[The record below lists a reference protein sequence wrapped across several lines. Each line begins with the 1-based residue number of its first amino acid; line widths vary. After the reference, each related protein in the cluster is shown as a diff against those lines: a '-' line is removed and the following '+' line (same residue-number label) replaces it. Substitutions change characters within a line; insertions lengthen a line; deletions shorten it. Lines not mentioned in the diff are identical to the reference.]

1 MDKYEVLREY
11 FGYETFRFGQ
21 EKVID
26 AILEKRDTL
35 AVMPTGA
42 GKSLCF
48 QIPALMLDGVTLVV
62 SPLISLMKDQVRSLL
77 QNGVAAA
84 YINGSLTEKQI
95 ALALSRFSKGE
106 YKIVYVAPERLF
118 MPSFKKACSSVKISL
133 LCVDEAHCVSQ
144 WGQDFRPSYLQIK
157 SFVSS
162 LESRPVLCAM
172 TATATQRVREDI
184 LNLIGL
190 ENPDVTVLSF
200 DRPNL
205 HFAVVKSKSKPQ
217 ALRYYLDLYNSRSG
231 IVYCSSRKNVDKL
244 HCALLNE
251 GYDVTKYHAGMDSF
265 ERKKNQELFISD
277 DVKII
282 IATNAFGMGI
292 DKSNVSFVI
301 HYNMPADI
309 ESYYQEAGRAGRDGN
324 NADCILLFGKQD
336 IRTQLYFIDNAEDNP
351 SLSAKQ
357 KSEIRRNRIEKLDAM
372 IEYTDSKKCLREY
385 ILSYFGQ
392 ESESRCNNC
401 SFCCE
406 ETQSEDITLEAQ
418 KILSCVLRVKETQ
431 NAAVICDILKGNKTD
446 VIEENSFDTLSTYAI
461 SKGSSIE
468 RISSVINFLL
478 SHGYLKTKN
487 GALKVC
493 EKSKD
498 VLFKGRKLYLTDK
511 KKPQKKAKGE
521 ENLSF
526 SQPLFERLKALR
538 FDLSKKHKVPAYIIF
553 TDSSLKDMAMKKP
566 TNENEFMQV
575 SGVGRKKL
583 ENYGA
588 VFIKEILEYLL
599 ES

>member
-1 MDKYEVLREY
+1 MDKYEVLREC

-48 QIPALMLDGVTLVV
+48 QIPGLILDGVTIVI
-62 SPLISLMKDQVRSLL
+62 SPLISLMKDQVRALL
-77 QNGVAAA
+77 QNGIAAA

-95 ALALSRFSKGE
+95 ALAISRFSKGE

-118 MPSFKKACSSVKISL
+118 MPMFKRACDNVKISL
-133 LCVDEAHCVSQ
+133 VCVDEAHCVSQ

-157 SFVSS
+157 SFVYSF
-162 LESRPVLCAM
+162 ENRPILCAM
-172 TATATQRVREDI
+172 TATATQKVREDI

-205 HFAVVKSKSKPQ
+205 HFGVVKSKSRPRT
-217 ALRYYLDLYNSRSG
+217 LRYYLDLYASRSG

-244 HCALLNE
+244 YDALSSE
-251 GYDVTKYHAGMDSF
+251 GYDVTKYHAGMDVF
-265 ERKKNQELFISD
+265 ERKKNQELFIDD

-301 HYNMPADI
+301 HYNMPGDV

-324 NADCILLFGKQD
+324 NADCILFFSKQD
-336 IRTQLYFIDNAEDNP
+336 VRTQLYFIDNAEDNP
-351 SLSAKQ
+351 SLTAKQ
-357 KSEIRRNRIEKLDAM
+357 KNEVRKNRISKLDAM
-372 IEYTDSKKCLREY
+372 IEYCEAKSCLRQY

-392 ESESRCNNC
+392 GSEEKCNNC

-406 ETQSEDITLEAQ
+406 KEQSDDITIEAQ
-418 KILSCVLRVKETQ
+418 KILSCVTRVKETQ

-446 VIEENSFDTLSTYAI
+446 VITENSYDTLSTYAI
-461 SKGSSIE
+461 EKNSSIE
-468 RISSVINFLL
+468 RISSIINFLL
-478 SHGYLKTKN
+478 SNGYLKTKDGN
-487 GALKVC
+487 LKIC
-493 EKSKD
+493 EKSKE
-498 VLFKGRKLYLTDK
+498 VLFKNKKLYMTDS
-511 KKPQKKAKGE
+511 KKPSKKAKTY
-521 ENLSF
+521 ENNDF
-526 SQPLFERLKALR
+526 SIPLYERLKALR
-538 FDLSKKHKVPAYIIF
+538 FSLSKKNKVPAYIIF
-553 TDSSLKDMAMKKP
+553 TDATLKDMAMKKP
-566 TNENEFMQV
+566 TNESEFMSV

-583 ENYGA
+583 ETYGA
-588 VFIKEILEYLL
+588 VFIKEILEYLT
-599 ES
+599 EN